1 MEFIWYEMDNFLL
14 IVVFLFLLLFMAFVV
29 ATNVNFKPQN

>member
-29 ATNVNFKPQN
+29 DTNVNFKPQN